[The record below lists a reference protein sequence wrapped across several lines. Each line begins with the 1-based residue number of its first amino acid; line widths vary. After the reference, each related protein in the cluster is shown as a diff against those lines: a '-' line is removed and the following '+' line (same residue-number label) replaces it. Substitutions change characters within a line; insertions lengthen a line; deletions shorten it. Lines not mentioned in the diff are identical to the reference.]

1 METRNKSAF
10 RHHLRQHTIPDFFF
24 VTIRARTATVA
35 LVFIIGNVKIPYSLS
50 LLEYAA
56 SDSGKSAG
64 YHRTNALI
72 SVPLGKT

>member
-1 METRNKSAF
+1 METRNKSAL

-24 VTIRARTATVA
+24 VT
-35 LVFIIGNVKIPYSLS
+35 IIGNVKIPYSLS

-72 SVPLGKT
+72 SEPLGKT